1 MSIYIDKKYINLVS
15 SSLEK
20 FKWKKDSLANCRCPM
35 CGDSSRSKVKARG
48 YFYLKGNDFFYRC
61 HNCNYGTNLYNFLE
75 KISPAYCREYALER
89 WKNGENGNSNYK
101 KPKIEIKFETKQK
114 LNKAFDFPTVASLD
128 DDHVCKKYVLKRRIP
143 EKYHEILLYAEKFPT
158 NISSKLEEN
167 DPRLFI
173 PVYDEIGDLVSYQ
186 GRSLTNSSIKYITQ
200 HLLEKNAWFGMS
212 DLKDGEVFVFEGP
225 IDSMFIPNSVA
236 TLGMGN
242 WSKIPEFLLGRKLIY
257 VLDNEPRNKEVVKT
271 MLDICND
278 KKNVCVW
285 PEKIKYKDVN
295 EMILAGYTPNQIK
308 KIILE
313 NTCSGP
319 FCLFKITQWRKC
331 DV

>member
-1 MSIYIDKKYINLVS
+1 
-15 SSLEK
+15 
-20 FKWKKDSLANCRCPM
+20 M

-308 KIILE
+308 KIIIE

>member
-308 KIILE
+308 KIIIE